1 MAAEGGGCKAAAA
14 LRTSS
19 FDKLRMRNILMVSL
33 SNHWAYS
40 AFTMGKRERD
50 SSSKIGTVLRI

>member
-1 MAAEGGGCKAAAA
+1 MQGGSGIADLI
-14 LRTSS
+14 LRQAQ
-19 FDKLRMRNILMVSL
+19 DEEHPQVSL
-33 SNHWAYS
+33 SNHAAYS